1 MDTKIAHKIEMHNMM
16 VELVT
21 KDTSP
26 DTSRFKKSLRDQLL
40 VARAE
45 LIEHLMHLEP
55 ENPNYEAIVQTIN
68 TFRQPV
74 PFSPKLKW
82 LPYDAHKPEN

>member
-1 MDTKIAHKIEMHNMM
+1 MDTQIAHKIEMHGLLL
-16 VELVT
+16 ELLQ
-21 KDTSP
+21 KNCNP
-26 DTSRFKKSLRDQLL
+26 DTDKFKIALRNQLL
-40 VARAE
+40 VLRAE
-45 LIEHLMHLEP
+45 LIDHLNELEP
-55 ENPNYEAIVQTIN
+55 DNPNYEAIVQTIN

>member
-1 MDTKIAHKIEMHNMM
+1 MDTQIAHKIEMHNLI
-16 VELVT
+16 VQLL
-21 KDTSP
+21 S
-26 DTSRFKKSLRDQLL
+26 KSSEQDGSKFNNSCRDQLL
-40 VARAE
+40 GIRAD
-45 LIEHLMHLEP
+45 LIKHLNSLDSD
-55 ENPNYEAIVQTIN
+55 NPNYEAIVQTIN

>member
-1 MDTKIAHKIEMHNMM
+1 MDTQIAHKIEMHKM
-16 VELVT
+16 LFDLLP
-21 KDTSP
+21 KSSFP
-26 DTSRFKKSLRDQLL
+26 DTDKFVIALRNQICQLK
-40 VARAE
+40 AE
-45 LIEHLMHLEP
+45 LIEHLNHLEP
-55 ENPNYEAIVQTIN
+55 ENPNYQAIVQTIN

>member
-1 MDTKIAHKIEMHNMM
+1 MDTKIAHKIEMHNLM
-16 VELVT
+16 VQLL
-21 KDTSP
+21 S
-26 DTSRFKKSLRDQLL
+26 KSSDQDGSKFNISCRDQLL
-40 VARAE
+40 GIRAD
-45 LIEHLMHLEP
+45 LIKHLNNLDSD
-55 ENPNYEAIVQTIN
+55 NPNYEAIVQTIN